1 MDPNIMPHLSF
12 SEGERERRGDQKE
25 DVRDLWRK
33 FTQEPI
39 PLPTWMWNSI
49 VILLNL
55 VVALLVLWAGVALVA
70 VVLGVVFGI

>member
-1 MDPNIMPHLSF
+1 MDPNTMPHLSF

-39 PLPTWMWNSI
+39 PLPIWMWNSI

-55 VVALLVLWAGVALVA
+55 VVALFVLWAGVALVA